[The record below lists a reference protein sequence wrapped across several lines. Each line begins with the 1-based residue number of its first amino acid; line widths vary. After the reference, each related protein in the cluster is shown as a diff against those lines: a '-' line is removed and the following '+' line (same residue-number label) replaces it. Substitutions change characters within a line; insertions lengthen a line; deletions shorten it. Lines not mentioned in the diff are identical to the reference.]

1 LTQTS
6 SGQAKSYH
14 IPKNRTRSTPNTV
27 KPRDYKVY
35 KDKMMTAIEEQ
46 RKSIH
51 SEEEESSVTLPNA
64 TRASHDNTKTALVEK
79 PKKYWAGSNFLQ
91 AVNACDKLFNCGTFV
106 LLSSREFV
114 CGA

>member
-1 LTQTS
+1 M
-6 SGQAKSYH
+6 
-14 IPKNRTRSTPNTV
+14 
-27 KPRDYKVY
+27 YKA
-35 KDKMMTAIEEQ
+35 KMMTAIEEE

-51 SEEEESSVTLPNA
+51 SEEESSVTLPNA
-64 TRASHDNTKTALVEK
+64 TRASHDDTKTALVEK

-106 LLSSREFV
+106 LLRSREFV